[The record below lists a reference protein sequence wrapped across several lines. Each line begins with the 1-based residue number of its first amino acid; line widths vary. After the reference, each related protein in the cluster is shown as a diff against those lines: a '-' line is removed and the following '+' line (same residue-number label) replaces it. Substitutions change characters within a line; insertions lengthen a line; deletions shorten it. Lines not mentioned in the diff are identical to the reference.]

1 MTASGG
7 LICRRAA
14 MATVTAGLKCAPHT
28 TASVCT
34 RMKRMKTCTSPIT
47 PKSMNGVG
55 FRGDGGVTNSE
66 TTAVTKKTSI
76 SVPMNS
82 ARYAAGPRSS
92 TSNLPGRWAWA
103 VYVLV
108 LTVVGCG
115 GSGGSS
121 TDEITLAL
129 DFTPNAVHAPI
140 YAAVREGL
148 DRRHGIRIRIRP
160 PGPAPDS
167 LKLLAAGKADV
178 AILDI
183 HDLGLARERGADVV
197 GVGALVQRPLAA
209 IIARREVRRPR
220 DLEGRRVGVSGL
232 PSDPAVLRAVMSH
245 DDGDVGRVREVTIG
259 FAAVPSL
266 IQGKV
271 QAVPAFWN
279 AEGVVLHRRGVP
291 IREFRVD
298 DYGAPRYPEVVVF
311 TTRRKLEQRRR
322 DIEAVVAALRD
333 GVRSVLAD
341 PEPAAEDIA
350 RASGA
355 EPGLV
360 RAQLDAV
367 SPAFRPPLR
376 LNRRALEGWA
386 SWDARFGILKHRPDV
401 DRAFA
406 LR

>member
-7 LICRRAA
+7 LIWRKAVI
-14 MATVTAGLKCAPHT
+14 ATVTAGLKWAPDT

-34 RMKRMKTCTSPIT
+34 RMNRTKMWTRPST
-47 PKSMNGVG
+47 PKSTNGVG
-55 FRGDGGVTNSE
+55 LLRVG
-66 TTAVTKKTSI
+66 AVTKSDTAAVMKNTSA
-76 SVPMNS
+76 SVPRNS
-82 ARYAAGPRSS
+82 ATYEAGPLSCTCDLLR
-92 TSNLPGRWAWA
+92 RWAWA
-103 VYVLV
+103 VYVV
-108 LTVVGCG
+108 LLTTAGCG
-115 GSGGSS
+115 GSGGSGPG
-121 TDEITLAL
+121 EVTLAL

-140 YAAVREGL
+140 YAAVREGF
-148 DRRHGIRIRIRP
+148 DRRHGVRIRIRA
-160 PGPAPDS
+160 PGSAPDS

-232 PSDPAVLRAVMSH
+232 PSDPAVLRAVME
-245 DDGDVGRVREVTIG
+245 DDGGDVGRVREVTIG